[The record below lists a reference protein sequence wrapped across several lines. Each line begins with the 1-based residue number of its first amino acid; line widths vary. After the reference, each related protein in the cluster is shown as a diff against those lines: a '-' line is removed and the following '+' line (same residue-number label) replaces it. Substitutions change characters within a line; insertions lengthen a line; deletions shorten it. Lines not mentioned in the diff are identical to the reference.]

1 MSRSL
6 QLKALLG
13 LSTLLTAA
21 GSALAQAQANAPL
34 QLSPPTPGRVD
45 DPPVIMNI
53 LVLLLVAALIVG
65 AFLIPAKRGHQD

>member
-1 MSRSL
+1 MPRSL
-6 QLKALLG
+6 QFKALLG

-21 GSALAQAQANAPL
+21 GSALAQAQPAVQ

-45 DPPVIMNI
+45 DPPVVMNI
-53 LVLLLVAALIVG
+53 LVLLLVAGLMVG

>member
-1 MSRSL
+1 MVRSL
-6 QLKALLG
+6 RSKALLG
-13 LSTLLTAA
+13 VAA
-21 GSALAQAQANAPL
+21 ILACANSLLAQAPAAAT

-53 LVLLLVAALIVG
+53 LVLLLVTALIVG